1 MFAPFTSWPAAVGVD
16 LEGDGEGAGRRADVH
31 VAPFAVQVSTLAA
44 IAQVMCAVLVTFVD
58 RAHARRP
65 VGGAGRQRVP
75 DDRLARP
82 GRRPHRSPPLEAVIV
97 QVKLSPRIDRAARV
111 VRP

>member
-1 MFAPFTSWPAAVGVD
+1 MFAPFTSWPAAVGVTWKQT
-16 LEGDGEGAGRRADVH
+16 AKVPV
-31 VAPFAVQVSTLAA
+31 VAPDRDRAPSAVQVSTLAA

-82 GRRPHRSPPLEAVIV
+82 GRRPHRSPALEAVIV
-97 QVKLSPRIDRAARV
+97 QVKLSPED
-111 VRP
+111 